1 MTAWHVDDSDIARY
15 VAGDITLLD
24 AVTWSIE
31 AHLVACSACR
41 GRVAALAPAQP
52 ALSSLLRDAEAGLA
66 TRLDQAPTARSA
78 RRHRPA
84 WLPAGGAPAWA
95 LATVAVLLVAFI
107 GDLLVP
113 DGRTPLL
120 LLVGPAL
127 PLLGVAVS
135 WGAALDPTHELTSST
150 PRAGLGLLLR
160 RTLVV
165 LALALPLTLA
175 AGLLTD
181 LAAYRWLLP
190 CLGLTAGA
198 LALGTVVD
206 LAWASAAVAVGWTL
220 GVVLP
225 ASVRDV
231 DHSLLSSG
239 HAPAWAAVA
248 VVAAAVVAL
257 RRTSYTRLSPS

>member
-1 MTAWHVDDSDIARY
+1 MTAWHIPEPDVARY
-15 VAGDITLLD
+15 VDGDVTLPD
-24 AVTWSIE
+24 AVLWSIE
-31 AHLVACSACR
+31 AHLVACAACR

-52 ALSSLLRDAEAGLA
+52 ALSSLLGEAEAGLA
-66 TRLDQAPTARSA
+66 SRLDRAPTARTA
-78 RRHRPA
+78 RRHRPV

-95 LATVAVLLVAFI
+95 LATVAVLLVAFA
-107 GDLLVP
+107 GDLLIP
-113 DGRTPLL
+113 GGRTPLL

-181 LAAYRWLLP
+181 LAPYRWLLP

-206 LAWASAAVAVGWTL
+206 LAWAAAAVAVGWTL

-231 DHSLLSSG
+231 DHSLLSTG
-239 HAPAWAAVA
+239 HASAWAAIA
-248 VVAAAVVAL
+248 IASAAVVAV
-257 RRTSYTRLSPS
+257 RRTSYTRLLPS